1 MFELTTGVFIFHFLE
16 ISFLPFMAEVRVSI
30 PWTIV
35 PDIFENDIYIL
46 FLQYLIVPPRYFLK
60 A

>member
-16 ISFLPFMAEVRVSI
+16 KSFLPFMAEVRVSI
-30 PWTIV
+30 PWTTV

-46 FLQYLIVPPRYFLK
+46 FFAISDSSSQIFS
-60 A
+60 

>member
-16 ISFLPFMAEVRVSI
+16 KSFLPFMAEVRVSI

-35 PDIFENDIYIL
+35 PDIFENDIYIYT
-46 FLQYLIVPPRYFLK
+46 FFAISDSSSQIFS
-60 A
+60 